1 MTMTEALAGKVVI
14 VTGAASGI
22 GRACARLLAADAC
35 RLVLVDV
42 NQAALQDL
50 GGELSAIQPSSELL
64 ALRLSVC
71 DEQDMQ
77 RMRDDTIAR
86 FGRIDALVACAGIL
100 RVGAAL
106 KTVADTS
113 LAEWRA
119 VLDTNLTGCFL
130 SNRAVL
136 PAMAAQRQGDIINL
150 SSTSGRHGR
159 PFDGP
164 YCASKFGIIGLSE
177 SLAEEM
183 ASQGVRVQTLLPDA
197 VETPLWQQ
205 NGPRALKP
213 VNLITP
219 ERVAEFIRYM
229 LALPRDAYLLNPVL
243 APFKGR
249 RKQRPAS

>member
-1 MTMTEALAGKVVI
+1 MTENLTGRVAI
-14 VTGAASGI
+14 ITGAASGI
-22 GRACARLLAADAC
+22 GRACSRVLAADGC
-35 RLVLVDV
+35 RLVLVDIDETR
-42 NQAALQDL
+42 LQ
-50 GGELSAIQPSSELL
+50 ELKDELNDGQPRPELL
-64 ALRLSVC
+64 TLRLSVC

-77 RMRDDTIAR
+77 RMREDTMTR

-100 RVGAAL
+100 RVGAEL
-106 KTVADTS
+106 KTVADTP

-119 VLDTNLTGCFL
+119 VVDTNLTGCFL

-136 PAMAAQRQGDIINL
+136 PVMLEQRLGDIVNL

-177 SLAEEM
+177 SLAEEV

-205 NGPRALKP
+205 NGPSALKP
-213 VNLITP
+213 VNFITA

-229 LALPRDAYLLNPVL
+229 LALPREAYLLNPVL
-243 APFKGR
+243 APSKTR
-249 RKQRPAS
+249 RKQRATS

>member
-1 MTMTEALAGKVVI
+1 MATTESLAGKVVV

-22 GRACARLLAADAC
+22 GRACARSLAGEGC

-50 GGELSAIQPSSELL
+50 AGELNASQPRLEVL

-77 RMRDDTIAR
+77 RMRDETVAR
-86 FGRIDALVACAGIL
+86 FRRIDALVACAGIL
-100 RVGAAL
+100 RIGAVL
-106 KTVADTS
+106 KTVADTP

-119 VLDTNLTGCFL
+119 VIDTNLTGCFL

-136 PAMAAQRQGDIINL
+136 PVMTAQRQGDIINL
-150 SSTSGRHGR
+150 SSTSGRQGR

-177 SLAEEM
+177 SLAEEV
-183 ASQGVRVQTLLPDA
+183 ASHGVRVQALLPDA

-205 NGPRALKP
+205 NGPGALKP
-213 VNLITP
+213 VNLISP
-219 ERVAEFIRYM
+219 ERVADFIRYM

-243 APFKGR
+243 APFKSR
-249 RKQRPAS
+249 RKQRPAP

>member
-1 MTMTEALAGKVVI
+1 MTQAIADKIVI

-22 GRACARLLAADAC
+22 GRACARLLAADGC

-42 NQAALQDL
+42 NQVALQDL
-50 GGELSAIQPSSELL
+50 SEELNTIQIRPERLVL
-64 ALRLSVC
+64 QLSVC
-71 DEQDMQ
+71 DEVDMQ
-77 RMRDDTIAR
+77 RMRDEAMAR

-100 RVGAAL
+100 RIGAAL

-113 LAEWRA
+113 LKEWQA
-119 VLDTNLTGCFL
+119 IIDTNLTGCFL

-136 PAMAAQRQGDIINL
+136 PVMVAQRQGDIINL

-159 PFDGP
+159 PYDAP

-177 SLAEEM
+177 SLAEEV

-197 VETPLWQQ
+197 VETPLWRQ
-205 NGPRALKP
+205 NGPGAMKP
-213 VNLITP
+213 VNLIAP

-229 LALPRDAYLLNPVL
+229 LGLPREAYLLNPVL
-243 APFKGR
+243 APFKTR
-249 RKQRPAS
+249 KKQRPAP